1 MNKYKK
7 SDKIVPI
14 GGVEMNKKIS
24 FLLIIIL
31 IIGTTVACGGDNTET
46 IESEDGETEVTYTED
61 MKDSVDIPDEY
72 PEDILPVYQ
81 GSFISAASKNNNG
94 EYVIIAFSNDDSS
107 EVKAYYEDILENTN
121 VIMEQNAEGQYMKMG
136 TKEGITYT
144 VTIAPFDENED
155 YKTNINLVVMPEMDT
170 GLETEEDPVEESDTD
185 SDSYEIGENIDFPE
199 DFPKDIPI
207 YTESETKVLYSGI
220 VEGNSSIGYGTK
232 DDVKTVTDF
241 YKNKLENSEEFMV
254 QSFGENT
261 IIIVKDGD
269 LDFDVTIT
277 ENSPDKQVDLNYTT
291 LVQINYR

>member
-1 MNKYKK
+1 
-7 SDKIVPI
+7 
-14 GGVEMNKKIS
+14 MNKKIS
-24 FLLIIIL
+24 LLLIVVL
-31 IIGTTVACGGDNTET
+31 IIGTLAACGGDKTET

-72 PEDILPVYQ
+72 PEDILPVYK
-81 GSFISAASKNNNG
+81 GSFISAASKNSNG
-94 EYVIIAFSNDDSS
+94 EYVIIAFSKDDSS
-107 EVKAYYEDILENTN
+107 EVKNYYEDILKDTD
-121 VIMEQNAEGQYMKMG
+121 VIMEQTSEGQYMKMG

-144 VTIAPFDENED
+144 VTIATFDEIED
-155 YKTNINLVVMPEMDT
+155 YETNINLVVMPEVDT
-170 GLETEEDPVEESDTD
+170 GLEMEEEQEEESDTD
-185 SDSYEIGENIDFPE
+185 SESYEIGENIDFPE

-232 DDVKTVTDF
+232 DDVETVTEF
-241 YKNKLENSEEFMV
+241 YKSNLEDSEEFMV

-261 IIIVKDGD
+261 IIIVKEGD

-277 ENSPDKQVDLNYTT
+277 ENSPDKQVDMNYNT